1 MKILIVQGQVNVE
14 ELKGIILQ
22 EFRRQHK
29 RRVEKELY
37 LNITFSEDILR
48 TRVELMKVL
57 KEKEI
62 IWKSKKIVKNL
73 SNLIFRYSI
82 PFFLSSLSFSYAV
95 ISLGG
100 GLSLIPFRV
109 SSHF

>member
-37 LNITFSEDILR
+37 LNITFSEDIL
-48 TRVELMKVL
+48 
-57 KEKEI
+57 
-62 IWKSKKIVKNL
+62 WS
-73 SNLIFRYSI
+73 
-82 PFFLSSLSFSYAV
+82 
-95 ISLGG
+95 
-100 GLSLIPFRV
+100 
-109 SSHF
+109 